1 MLFNSLS
8 FVIFLPIVLI
18 GYYLLPHRGQNY
30 LLLAASLF
38 FYACWDWRFLSLL
51 FITMVVDYY
60 VADYLERLQLNGA
73 PESKRKRVLAIS
85 MFSNLAMLG
94 FFKYFN
100 FFAESMHDLLSFAGF
115 NVQMSALNIILPVG
129 ISFYTFQSMSYTI
142 DVYRGELP
150 ATRHFLDFALFV
162 SFFPHLVAGP
172 IMRAVD
178 LIPQILR
185 PRHTTAGQIFDGLH
199 LMMWGFFKKV
209 FIADN
214 VAPIVNAIFSEQ
226 SPDGFRTL
234 IGVYAF
240 AWQIYCDF
248 SGYTD
253 IARGVAKLMGFELV
267 LNFNLPYF
275 STSPKEFWTR
285 WHISLSSWLRSYLY
299 FPLGGNRGSE
309 AQTYRN
315 LMLTMILGGLWHGA
329 AWNFVFWGIYQGG
342 MLVIHRLTEPWL
354 DRWFNFRDP
363 FTRGVWFAVRV
374 IVMFHFTCY
383 GWLLFR
389 ATSFSQIV
397 GMTAS
402 LAHPLRGFDPELAWK
417 VALFT
422 APLIIIQCIQYFSG
436 KLHFLDFRWVPLE
449 AKAVCYAAILY
460 LIVFRAAQPQSF
472 IYFQF

>member
-8 FVIFLPIVLI
+8 FLIFLPIVLI
-18 GYYLLPHRGQNY
+18 GYYSLAHRGQNY

-51 FITMVVDYY
+51 FITMVVDYF
-60 VADYLERLQLNGA
+60 VADYLERLQLEGA
-73 PESKRKRVLAIS
+73 PERKRKWVLAVS

-100 FFAESMHDLLSFAGF
+100 FFADSMHDLLTMAGW
-115 NVQMSALNIILPVG
+115 NVQMSTLNIILPVG

-185 PRHTTAGQIFDGLH
+185 PRHTTVDQIFDGLH
-199 LMMWGFFKKV
+199 LIMWGFFKKV
-209 FIADN
+209 FVADN
-214 VAPIVNAIFSEQ
+214 LAPIANAIFSEQ
-226 SPDGFRTL
+226 SPSGFRTL

-253 IARGVAKLMGFELV
+253 IARGVAKLMGFELI

-329 AWNFVFWGIYQGG
+329 AWNFVLWGIYQGG

-354 DRWFNFRDP
+354 DRWFTFRDP

-374 IVMFHFTCY
+374 VIMFHLTCY

-402 LAHPLRGFDPELAWK
+402 LAHPLQGFDPSLAWK
-417 VALFT
+417 VALFSG
-422 APLIIIQCIQYFSG
+422 PLLVIQCIQYFSG
-436 KLHFLDFRWVPLE
+436 KLQFLDFRWVPLE

-460 LIVFRAAQPQSF
+460 LIIFRAAQPQSF

>member
-1 MLFNSLS
+1 VLFNSLS
-8 FVIFLPIVLI
+8 FLIFLPIVLI
-18 GYYLLPHRGQNY
+18 GYYSLAHRGQNY

-60 VADYLERLQLNGA
+60 VADYLERLQLEGA
-73 PESKRKRVLAIS
+73 PERKRKWVLAVS

-100 FFAESMHDLLSFAGF
+100 FFADSIHDLLTMAGW
-115 NVQMSALNIILPVG
+115 NVQMSTLNIILPVG

-185 PRHTTAGQIFDGLH
+185 PRHTTTDQIFDGLH
-199 LMMWGFFKKV
+199 LIMWGFFKKV
-209 FIADN
+209 FVADN
-214 VAPIVNAIFSEQ
+214 LAPIANAIFSEQ
-226 SPDGFRTL
+226 SPSGFRTL

-253 IARGVAKLMGFELV
+253 IARGVAKLMGFELI

-329 AWNFVFWGIYQGG
+329 AWNFVLWGIYQGG

-354 DRWFNFRDP
+354 DRFFTFRDP
-363 FTRGVWFAVRV
+363 LSRGVWFAVRV
-374 IVMFHFTCY
+374 VIMFHLTCY

-402 LAHPLRGFDPELAWK
+402 LAHPLQGFDSELAWK
-417 VALFT
+417 VALFSG
-422 APLIIIQCIQYFSG
+422 PLLVIQCIQYFSG
-436 KLHFLDFRWVPLE
+436 KLQFLDFRWVPLE